1 MLMSIPPRGFII
13 VFIAIGFVWAL
24 FYSKH
29 KIGSLYISSLLKG
42 IILIVLS
49 FVFIMIITG
58 GVDPNLLAI
67 LGIAIVCFTVI
78 PKPPKE

>member
-42 IILIVLS
+42 IILISIVICLY
-49 FVFIMIITG
+49 MIITG